1 MVGSFGEEREVGKEE
16 SARCPF
22 NRFFFL
28 GKSASASSVRKRRKS
43 IFSPRSA
50 CFFCFF
56 FRLARGRE
64 SLSLSGPRGGAGRER
79 TNRFFWG
86 KNEKFGVER
95 VEDKGLWLTFDDEK
109 VREMHLI

>member
-50 CFFCFF
+50 ASSASSSVS
-56 FRLARGRE
+56 REGE
-64 SLSLSGPRGGAGRER
+64 SLSLSLVREEEQEERGQIDSSG
-79 TNRFFWG
+79 
-86 KNEKFGVER
+86 EKMKSLGVER
-95 VEDKGLWLTFDDEK
+95 VEKTK
-109 VREMHLI
+109 AYAYV

>member
-1 MVGSFGEEREVGKEE
+1 VGKEE

-50 CFFCFF
+50 ASSASSSVS
-56 FRLARGRE
+56 REGE
-64 SLSLSGPRGGAGRER
+64 SLSLSLVREEEQEERGQIDSSG
-79 TNRFFWG
+79 
-86 KNEKFGVER
+86 EKMKSLGVER